1 MKRQYISIVALIML
15 FSCSG
20 NAENK
25 TPEIE
30 VVKVQETKKETVL
43 KEKVTPEVVLKEE
56 TLLVKKEVSKEEVKE
71 EILPVEQEKKKEVV
85 EKLPPS
91 LKTLP
96 NHKVWDA
103 LLREHVSSVGNVD
116 YKAMKSSIEKIK
128 SYLKYM
134 DDVSLQSDWSKN
146 EKLAYWINLYNA
158 STVYLIASNYPVAS
172 ITKLSGGKPWDK
184 KFVKSG
190 GKVYSLNEIENS
202 IVRPKFKDP
211 RIHAA
216 LNCAAKS
223 CPKLLNAAYAP
234 SKLDIQLDAQSK
246 AWVNDKS
253 KNQLSPTKLK
263 VSKIFEWYGDDFKSA
278 GGVIGFINKYK
289 NAKMM
294 ITPKAK
300 VAYLE
305 YDWSLNE

>member
-1 MKRQYISIVALIML
+1 MKNQLMVIMVL
-15 FSCSG
+15 MMFVFTG
-20 NAENK
+20 NAENS
-25 TPEIE
+25 
-30 VVKVQETKKETVL
+30 QKE
-43 KEKVTPEVVLKEE
+43 
-56 TLLVKKEVSKEEVKE
+56 
-71 EILPVEQEKKKEVV
+71 
-85 EKLPPS
+85 

-96 NHKVWDA
+96 NHQVWDG
-103 LLREHVSSVGNVD
+103 LLREYVSSEGIVN
-116 YKAMKSSIEKIK
+116 YKGMKSSLSKIK
-128 SYLKYM
+128 AYLKEM
-134 DDVSLQSDWSKN
+134 EEVTPGSDWSKN

-158 STVYLIASNYPVAS
+158 STVYLIASNYPVSS

-190 GKVYSLNEIENS
+190 GKVYSLNQIENE
-202 IVRPKFKDP
+202 IIRPKFNDP

-223 CPKLLNAAYAP
+223 CPKLLNAAYSP
-234 SKLDIQLDAQSK
+234 DKLDVQLDAQSK
-246 AWVNDKS
+246 AWINDKS

-263 VSKIFEWYGDDFKSA
+263 VSKIFEWYGEDFKSM

-300 VAYLE
+300 ISYLE